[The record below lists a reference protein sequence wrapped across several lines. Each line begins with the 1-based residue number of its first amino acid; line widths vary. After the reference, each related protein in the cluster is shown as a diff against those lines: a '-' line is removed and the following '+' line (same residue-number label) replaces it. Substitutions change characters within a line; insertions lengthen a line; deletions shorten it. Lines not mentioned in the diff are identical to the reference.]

1 VRRNP
6 RVSVAGGTFHLYC
19 RPARGEQPLVGNEA
33 TIDEMGYLVPMYSA
47 IAEHV
52 TRIPTE
58 RRVGLSGASTS
69 RCASACRS

>member
-33 TIDEMGYLVPMYSA
+33 TIDEMGYLVPMRADSRLRFA
-47 IAEHV
+47 VSGMNE
-52 TRIPTE
+52 
-58 RRVGLSGASTS
+58 VGAAPRLRS
-69 RCASACRS
+69 R